1 MKNNKGYTLVELL
14 VSFSL
19 IMIVMIYLIRTIVVL
34 SDKNNELLKLQEYSV
49 YENILLNKVYKDIDT
64 LYDRDNLRAVDNT
77 GSVTFS
83 ELSKT
88 MEFDTTNKTIS
99 YGGIMYALPD
109 YVEFRE
115 TPYTLTKLSEGYLLT
130 INLKIDKR
138 IDKSM
143 RILYY
148 KNHRP
153 KENNPKQQDFAYSGR
168 PQVFTAP
175 KYGTYKIELWGAQG
189 GSTSQ
194 NKGGKGAYTKGNI
207 FLKKGEKL
215 YVYIGGNNGYNGG
228 GSLSGEL
235 EYSTVGGGS
244 TDVRLVGGSWDN
256 SEGLASRIMVAGA
269 GGGAYSYPDSNFL
282 FDGAAAGTLTGLS
295 GTANNTCISTGGTQ
309 TSGGTC
315 SSNSSVSGSFGHGG
329 NGSSGRASGGGS
341 GYYGGSGR
349 YDAAGSGSGAG
360 GGSSYIS
367 GYTGSVA
374 ITSASDITPKAGCSN
389 GTSDIA
395 CSYHYSN
402 KIFTDAIMKAGN
414 EEMPSRFDDGLM
426 TGNEGNGFARITLV
440 DETQTDFDYD
450 YTGHEEVLTV
460 PYSGTYK
467 IETWGAQGGNST
479 YNNASYEGGYGA
491 YSTGTIDLIKDEQI
505 YINVGGQGGGFTANN
520 STATADSNTGYNGGG
535 YGGATPG
542 NSTYAGGGG
551 ATHISFKSG
560 LLRNLSDDVD
570 DIIIVS
576 SGGGGSGAHASA
588 PSYSGQGGHGGG
600 IKGNNGVNGTCY
612 SLGLGAT
619 QTAAGGHQTCS
630 SDGHTYGSHNTAVFT
645 GESGF
650 GYGASYSEALITSG
664 NAYRTDAGGGS
675 GLYGG
680 GSAWHSSGGGGSS
693 YIGNELLSDK
703 HMTCYNCSTSNEED
717 TKTNSV
723 TSVSSSPI
731 SDQAKKG
738 NGYARIS
745 LVQEKEVVRPQKI
758 ESTFNYTGNAQT
770 FTAPES
776 GNYKIEAWGASG
788 ATKTGTNKGAYTSG
802 IIGLTQGSVLYI
814 YVGEQ
819 GNITRTVAF
828 NGGGKGGLTNSSS
841 SNNIGSSGGGATDI
855 RLVNG
860 SWDNAEGLASRIMV
874 AGGSGGGTVD
884 VYESAGENSIG
895 GALIG
900 GSGGYYSGHSY
911 VNQNGKGGTQIEGG
925 SAGNNH
931 FSATGTNNPGT
942 FGIGGD
948 SGSTSDEKGA
958 GGGGG
963 GYYGGG
969 AGGSTLSGGS
979 GQGGGGGSSYI
990 SGHKGCIA
998 ITSASDLTQRTDSS
1012 GSTCSVESAA
1022 TDSKCSEHYSGKV
1035 FSSTVMKAG
1044 NEEMPTH
1051 NGKSTMTGN
1060 SGNGYVKITLIRN

>member
-115 TPYTLTKLSEGYLLT
+115 TPYTLTKLSEGYILT

-153 KENNPKQQDFAYSGR
+153 KENNPNQQDFAYSGR

-189 GSTSQ
+189 GGVE
-194 NKGGKGAYTKGNI
+194 GGKGAYTKGNI

-215 YVYIGGNNGYNGG
+215 YVYIGSKPTLTKDSYNGG
-228 GSLSGEL
+228 GLANNTHYPSND
-235 EYSTVGGGS
+235 GGGA

-256 SEGLASRIMVAGA
+256 AAGLASRIMVAGGGGGSVEGEYA
-269 GGGAYSYPDSNFL
+269 SEGGFGGALEGGVANYSGNLVEGRTPTGGRQTEGGLKDNARYSGENGSFGKGGNGDLEYGGGA
-282 FDGAAAGTLTGLS
+282 
-295 GTANNTCISTGGTQ
+295 
-309 TSGGTC
+309 
-315 SSNSSVSGSFGHGG
+315 
-329 NGSSGRASGGGS
+329 GGS
-341 GYYGGSGR
+341 GYYGGGGGGNYQHVS
-349 YDAAGSGSGAG
+349 SGA

-367 GYTGSVA
+367 GHTGLVA
-374 ITSASDITPKAGCSN
+374 ITSESDITPKSGCSI

-402 KIFTDAIMKAGN
+402 KIFTDTVVLSGVQ
-414 EEMPSRFDDGLM
+414 EMPSRFDDGLM

-467 IETWGAQGGNST
+467 IETWGASGNTPIST
-479 YNNASYEGGYGA
+479 NINTYGYGG
-491 YSTGTIDLIKDEQI
+491 YSTGTIDLIQGEKI
-505 YINVGGQGGGFTANN
+505 YINVGGQGQDAF
-520 STATADSNTGYNGGG
+520 ATAVDGGYNGGG
-535 YGGATPG
+535 SAKDWSDRRGAGSGGGATSIAFSSG
-542 NSTYAGGGG
+542 ILSSLSDKIDDIILVAGGGG
-551 ATHISFKSG
+551 GVGNHTNVYTYTINGGSGGGFTGVNGTAGDVIGYGGTQTNGGAITNNSEYTGTTGSFGAGGNCASTTGNCSG
-560 LLRNLSDDVD
+560 GGAGFYGGGSGSNYSGA
-570 DIIIVS
+570 
-576 SGGGGSGAHASA
+576 GGGGSG
-588 PSYSGQGGHGGG
+588 
-600 IKGNNGVNGTCY
+600 
-612 SLGLGAT
+612 
-619 QTAAGGHQTCS
+619 
-630 SDGHTYGSHNTAVFT
+630 
-645 GESGF
+645 
-650 GYGASYSEALITSG
+650 
-664 NAYRTDAGGGS
+664 
-675 GLYGG
+675 
-680 GSAWHSSGGGGSS
+680 

-745 LVQEKEVVRPQKI
+745 LVQEKEVVRPQKV
-758 ESTFNYTGNAQT
+758 ESTFSYTGNAQT

-819 GNITRTVAF
+819 GNITRTVTF

-841 SNNIGSSGGGATDI
+841 ENIGSSGGGATDI

-911 VNQNGKGGTQIEGG
+911 VNQNGKGGTQIAGG